1 MISRFEE
8 LKLIARCL
16 TTDSRSAY
24 SELVREY
31 EGGLRRFLLN
41 LTLGDAMLTD
51 DLAQETFLKA
61 YLSLRSFKGVS
72 RFSTW
77 LYRIAYN
84 EYIGYVRK
92 YSRENA
98 ELPENREEEPTEAY
112 SRYDISHDLAKAMSV
127 LKPLIDGIAAG
138 MGMNADAS
146 DAANSAISSAMM
158 EAMIRYMPLRTAA
171 SFSGGKL
178 SYEALEQMVE
188 MINNM

>member
-92 YSRENA
+92 YSRENG

-127 LKPLIDGIAAG
+127 LNEKERAA
-138 MGMNADAS
+138 
-146 DAANSAISSAMM
+146 ITLFYLQ
-158 EAMIRYMPLRTAA
+158 ELPIK
-171 SFSGGKL
+171 KL
-178 SYEALEQMVE
+178 VDILE
-188 MINNM
+188 INEGTLKSILSRARKKMKEYLED